1 MNGEPKKL
9 MEDIMKNGRSLL
21 MGMAMLMLVA
31 NPALAVDTSKTYSSG
46 LLVGIFLGFCALVV
60 VVQLMPTIMLL
71 VGFVKGL
78 LKGQSKAA
86 SRQGSRG

>member
-1 MNGEPKKL
+1 
-9 MEDIMKNGRSLL
+9 MKSCRSLL
-21 MGMAMLMLVA
+21 MGMAMLMVVA

-71 VGFVKGL
+71 IGFVKGL

-86 SRQGSRG
+86 SRQGSRS